1 MPDPPSLIAPH
12 DVVKIA
18 DGVYG
23 FMWRDPLADPI
34 QGNALFV
41 INDNDVVVVDTAL
54 LPSTARVMAAELR
67 KLTPK
72 PVSYVIN
79 THWHDDHHG
88 GNAVYRELW
97 PDVRIVGHRETR
109 SDIIEKTYRV
119 RPKTLSDTL
128 AAADRYK
135 RWAASGK
142 DDEGKVLDERRR
154 TRAGEIAVLDRAI
167 VPELRTIQEAP
178 PDVTFT
184 DQLVLYRGGRTIEV
198 RWLGLANTRGDTVV
212 VLPRERIA
220 ASGDLVVH
228 PIPFMFGSYH
238 EEWVKTLDALDGL
251 PVDTFLPG
259 HGPLLRDRT
268 YLRQVR
274 GLLQALVDRVKAAV
288 AAGATLEQ
296 TQQQVTLQDWRA
308 TLPATIA
315 EAARVR
321 RLRAAAG
328 GRADVA
334 SGARGAGQVV
344 DRDADELRRL
354 AAEDRAVSA
363 VGDHPERD
371 ARVSR
376 VDLDRELDRIQR
388 IPIAVDD
395 ECARGDRR
403 EQRRRE
409 RHVVWMVLE
418 RRASDR
424 QHRRIC
430 SSPCTCRRVHRPIRP
445 RVERLGVS
453 CAMAAGPVR
462 ESTASH

>member
-1 MPDPPSLIAPH
+1 VSVYSRVLTSLIALVFGLVAPAPAAQPHVADPPSLIAPY

-34 QGNALFV
+34 QGDALFV
-41 INDNDVVVVDTAL
+41 INDSDVVVVDTAL

-72 PVSYVIN
+72 PVRYVIN

-119 RPKTLSDTL
+119 RPKMLSDTL
-128 AAADRYK
+128 AAADRYE

-167 VPELRTIQEAP
+167 VPELRAIQEAP

-198 RWLGLANTRGDTVV
+198 RWLGLGNTRGDTVV

-274 GLLQALVDRVKAAV
+274 GLLRALVDRVTAAV

-308 TLPATIA
+308 TLAGDDPRKQRAFDGFVLQPAV
-315 EAARVR
+315 ERMWR
-321 RLRAAAG
+321 Q
-328 GRADVA
+328 
-334 SGARGAGQVV
+334 ARGEP
-344 DRDADELRRL
+344 DK
-354 AAEDRAVSA
+354 
-363 VGDHPERD
+363 
-371 ARVSR
+371 
-376 VDLDRELDRIQR
+376 
-388 IPIAVDD
+388 
-395 ECARGDRR
+395 
-403 EQRRRE
+403 
-409 RHVVWMVLE
+409 
-418 RRASDR
+418 
-424 QHRRIC
+424 
-430 SSPCTCRRVHRPIRP
+430 
-445 RVERLGVS
+445 
-453 CAMAAGPVR
+453 
-462 ESTASH
+462 